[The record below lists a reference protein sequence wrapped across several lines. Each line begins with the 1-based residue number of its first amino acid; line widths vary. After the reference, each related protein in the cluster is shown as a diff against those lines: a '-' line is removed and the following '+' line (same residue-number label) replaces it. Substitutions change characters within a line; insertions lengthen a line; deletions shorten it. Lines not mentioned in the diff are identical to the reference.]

1 MFLLIMDPLSVAA
14 STLTILS
21 TLESIFKLVKSF
33 RDAPS
38 QLDALNNEIVDV
50 TAAVKHVTQILKES
64 ENKTGA
70 SSEKD
75 AHLSLALSNIR
86 EKARELEDLLRSCVT
101 PLSST
106 SDETKVSKISWLKV
120 RSRVQRLQVELR
132 DGKFNL
138 LIALA
143 TFTA

>member
-21 TLESIFKLVKSF
+21 ILESIFKLVKSF